1 MNMHGDE
8 AVGRELMI
16 ALSEYLAKSYG
27 KNERITNLLDT
38 TEIHIVP
45 TMNPDGF
52 EKKTLFSQSV
62 RANAN
67 NKDLNRAFPTWKD
80 LGQDRNE
87 LTKGREKEVTAMVNW
102 IMDNPFVLSIN
113 FHDGA
118 VVANY
123 PWDDKDSKPWTKSP
137 LFREYEGGNYTP
149 DHEEFV
155 SLATLYSSQHNNM
168 FRGTSSCVD
177 SSQFKNGITNGVDW
191 YVVTGGMQD
200 FNYLFTNCMEITVE
214 LSCQKKPNE
223 ENLQGEWENNK
234 ESLISFLESANSAVK
249 GIVTDENGNP
259 VKDAIIEV
267 SDRSKD
273 VTTTDRG
280 EYWRILV
287 PGKYRMKAIKENTQS
302 DEVEVNISDTDTEG
316 PTVNL
321 QLNREYATTTTATT
335 TEEPEKDGI
344 AVQLP
349 LGFCLRLTWGG
360 LAEC

>member
-1 MNMHGDE
+1 
-8 AVGRELMI
+8 
-16 ALSEYLAKSYG
+16 
-27 KNERITNLLDT
+27 
-38 TEIHIVP
+38 
-45 TMNPDGF
+45 
-52 EKKTLFSQSV
+52 
-62 RANAN
+62 
-67 NKDLNRAFPTWKD
+67 
-80 LGQDRNE
+80 
-87 LTKGREKEVTAMVNW
+87 
-102 IMDNPFVLSIN
+102 
-113 FHDGA
+113 
-118 VVANY
+118 
-123 PWDDKDSKPWTKSP
+123 
-137 LFREYEGGNYTP
+137 
-149 DHEEFV
+149 
-155 SLATLYSSQHNNM
+155 
-168 FRGTSSCVD
+168 
-177 SSQFKNGITNGVDW
+177 
-191 YVVTGGMQD
+191 MQD

-223 ENLQGEWENNK
+223 ENLEGEWENNK
-234 ESLISFLESANSAVK
+234 ESLISFLESAKSAVK

-287 PGKYRMKAIKENTQS
+287 PGKYRMKAIKGNTQS

-321 QLNREYATTTTATT
+321 QLNREYETTTTTAST